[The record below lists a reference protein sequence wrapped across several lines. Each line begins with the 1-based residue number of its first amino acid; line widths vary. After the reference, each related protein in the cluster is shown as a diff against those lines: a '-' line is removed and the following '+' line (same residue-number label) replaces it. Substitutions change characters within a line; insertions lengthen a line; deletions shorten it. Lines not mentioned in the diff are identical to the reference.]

1 MELCIWSH
9 RAGPV
14 PRPRQPMM
22 LGRGRCALGAHSA
35 RSPLRGAT
43 SARSVAW
50 SSTAQRGTN
59 DNDVD
64 GNSIPMAQATRGYTN
79 TSMEMAGSGFS
90 PKQRSER
97 RKFDGDEDRCNTLI
111 FKKNKIL

>member
-1 MELCIWSH
+1 
-9 RAGPV
+9 
-14 PRPRQPMM
+14 
-22 LGRGRCALGAHSA
+22 
-35 RSPLRGAT
+35 
-43 SARSVAW
+43 
-50 SSTAQRGTN
+50 
-59 DNDVD
+59 
-64 GNSIPMAQATRGYTN
+64 MAQATRGYTN